1 MRRARAR
8 RRRALA
14 TRQPNETLEI
24 VRVLASPV
32 SALVGGI
39 AAMLIVALG
48 LERGWTEALSTGAS
62 VAFLTFLVM
71 EVPNMVLNYHRVR
84 AERDARMEAETR
96 AVAAEAKVEV
106 AEARAEAAQTQAEA
120 AQTQAEAAQTQAEAA
135 QTQAEAARRRS
146 DRLAAALVAAL
157 KDKGVDPQ
165 ALDAL
170 LDE

>member
-1 MRRARAR
+1 
-8 RRRALA
+8 
-14 TRQPNETLEI
+14 
-24 VRVLASPV
+24 
-32 SALVGGI
+32 
-39 AAMLIVALG
+39 
-48 LERGWTEALSTGAS
+48 
-62 VAFLTFLVM
+62 
-71 EVPNMVLNYHRVR
+71 MVLNYHRVR

-135 QTQAEAARRRS
+135 RRRS